1 MEHRLDAY
9 LAQQDLLAAMDEP
22 VFEVR
27 ITNLVT
33 GEVVYTGECQDMAE
47 ILKAIDGWVD
57 GLEIEGGF

>member
-27 ITNLVT
+27 ITNLQT
-33 GEVVYTGECQDMAE
+33 GEVMYMDECQDMAE
-47 ILKAIDGWVD
+47 ILKAIEGWMDGQGGEVD
-57 GLEIEGGF
+57 F